1 MFWGSRCVYI
11 RKPSWWEGGGG
22 RAEAAPAPAPGAR
35 QLTPSRCAEAP
46 AWLPQPASNWASE
59 ARQCGP
65 EPLRSRGPPSPWHR
79 TEEGAALGGRPLEP
93 ARAQTGRRGR
103 ARSGPARERL
113 AGGLGGPLRGTAPC
127 QCFALSKEGEWGMSS
142 EIWKCGLVLGPCGC
156 YSARRTCNQS

>member
-35 QLTPSRCAEAP
+35 QLTPSRCAAAP

-79 TEEGAALGGRPLEP
+79 TEEGARRAPFGAGQGANWAPGTGTLRASPGKVRGAAAWKNSLSMFYTFKGGGMGNVEC
-93 ARAQTGRRGR
+93 
-103 ARSGPARERL
+103 RL
-113 AGGLGGPLRGTAPC
+113 RFGSVAW
-127 QCFALSKEGEWGMSS
+127 F
-142 EIWKCGLVLGPCGC
+142 
-156 YSARRTCNQS
+156 

>member
-79 TEEGAALGGRPLEP
+79 TEEGVRRAPFGAGQGANWAPGTGTLRASPGKVGGR
-93 ARAQTGRRGR
+93 G
-103 ARSGPARERL
+103 ERCVEQL
-113 AGGLGGPLRGTAPC
+113 LVNVLHFQRKGNGKCRLRFGSVA
-127 QCFALSKEGEWGMSS
+127 CF
-142 EIWKCGLVLGPCGC
+142 
-156 YSARRTCNQS
+156 